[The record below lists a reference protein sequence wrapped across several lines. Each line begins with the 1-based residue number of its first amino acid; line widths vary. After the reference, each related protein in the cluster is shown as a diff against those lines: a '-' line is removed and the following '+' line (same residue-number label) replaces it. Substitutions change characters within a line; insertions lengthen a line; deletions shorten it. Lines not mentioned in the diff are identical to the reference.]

1 MMAGMEHYHSH
12 YRGWKL
18 CVTPDGP
25 PDQPRCIGHGVR
37 ATRPHRGIMFEATTE
52 AATLEELH
60 RQVDAIEDERA
71 GAATSPR

>member
-1 MMAGMEHYHSH
+1 MEHHHSN

-25 PDQPRCIGHGVR
+25 PDRPRCIGHGVR
-37 ATRPHRGIMFEATTE
+37 ATRPHRVIMFEATTE

-60 RQVDAIEDERA
+60 RQVDAVEEEL
-71 GAATSPR
+71 AAAAALPQ